1 MLTRRLRRIDK
12 CESEKTI
19 QINMLNNNESESS
32 VTTIDAKTKISFKC
46 FKKLISIAF
55 AKQSTR
61 QLVFFNM
68 YWNFF
73 SYFFF

>member
-12 CESEKTI
+12 CESENTI

-32 VTTIDAKTKISFKC
+32 VTTIDAKTKISFKS

-68 YWNFF
+68 Y
-73 SYFFF
+73 